1 MERTVVL
8 NDKKVINMVI
18 VGVGGQGL
26 ITLGRVLG
34 NAAIISGTN
43 ILVSEI
49 HGLAQRGGSVIV
61 HVRIG
66 EPNSPLVPLGGADI
80 VLGLELI
87 EVIRYLEY
95 ANHNTLFVV
104 NNRVIRPSL
113 PRVRVPLPQ
122 AILSK
127 LKELGLNIIT
137 INARELAE
145 KAGSSLSENI
155 VMLGALMG
163 TGILDKYIA
172 LDHVKKAIEQ
182 TLPPRWH
189 NVNIKALELGY
200 MEARKQIA

>member
-1 MERTVVL
+1 MERTMVL
-8 NDKKVINMVI
+8 NKRKTINMVI

-34 NAAIISGTN
+34 NASIISGTN

-87 EVIRYLEY
+87 EVVRYLEY
-95 ANHNTLFVV
+95 ANHDSLFIV

-113 PRVRVPLPQ
+113 PKVRAPSPQ

-127 LKELGLNIIT
+127 LKELGLNIIA

-163 TGILDKYIA
+163 TGVLDEYIS
-172 LDHVKKAIEQ
+172 LNHVKKAIER

-189 NVNIKALELGY
+189 EVNIKALELGY
-200 MEARKQIA
+200 MEAKKQIA